1 MKLPFY
7 PDAQPPVEIPEPS
20 PPLQQCPYLPDEGL
34 QVAVN
39 VALYLGQPLLLTGEP
54 GTGKTQLAY
63 HLAAKLGLGEPLK
76 FEAKSVSTARDLF
89 YIYDAL
95 GRFHAAEATVGV
107 QVGANLSVRPT
118 IPLSVRPTIPPSVR
132 PTIPPSVRPTIP
144 PSVRPTIR
152 PTIPPS
158 VRPTIRQKRTV
169 DYITYN
175 ALGQAIML
183 TKPKAEV
190 APYLPPQF
198 VHSGPKR
205 SVVLID
211 EIDKA
216 PRDFPNDILNEV
228 EAMYFRIPELD
239 NITIEADP
247 HYQPILVI
255 TSNSEKSLPDAFLRR
270 CVYYNIPF
278 PDEEHLEKI
287 VDAHLENI
295 MPSSNQQSAE
305 VFTFFFTLREP
316 SKGLHKKPST
326 AELLN
331 WLNVLHGL
339 KESAHPLKESNI
351 APTLSLLAK
360 TEADQKTVLR
370 LFREFF

>member
-7 PDAQPPVEIPEPS
+7 PDTQPPVKLPEPS

-34 QVAVN
+34 QGAVN

-76 FEAKSVSTARDLF
+76 FETKSVSAARDLF

-95 GRFHAAEATVGV
+95 GRFHAAQAT
-107 QVGANLSVRPT
+107 VGANLCVRPITTQNVRPITPQNVRPITPQNVRPT
-118 IPLSVRPTIPPSVR
+118 TIP
-132 PTIPPSVRPTIP
+132 
-144 PSVRPTIR
+144 
-152 PTIPPS
+152 
-158 VRPTIRQKRTV
+158 QKRTV

-175 ALGQAIML
+175 ALGTAIVL

-190 APYLPPQF
+190 APYLPTDF

-228 EAMYFRIPELD
+228 AAMYFRIPELD
-239 NITIEADP
+239 NIIIEADR
-247 HYQPILVI
+247 HYQPILVM
-255 TSNSEKSLPDAFLRR
+255 TSNSEKHLPDAFLRR
-270 CVYYNIPF
+270 CVYYHIPF
-278 PDEEHLEKI
+278 PDEKRLEKI
-287 VDAHLENI
+287 IDAHLENI
-295 MPSSNQQSAE
+295 MSSPSQQFAE
-305 VFTFFFTLREP
+305 ALRFFFTLRDP
-316 SKGLHKKPST
+316 SKGLRKKPST

-331 WLNVLHGL
+331 WLNALHGL
-339 KESAHPLKESNI
+339 KESAQSLKESNI

-360 TEADQKTVLR
+360 TEADQKTVQR
-370 LFREFF
+370 LFREFQI